1 MVAFRAVSQECA
13 DQPFYLMRDVICR
26 ALERLIVSSGH
37 SPTRN
42 ELLHLEQLFWTAA
55 IPTATPT
62 DGAIETLTRLRD
74 VGIRTGIVSYADI
87 TVFEALLKLTGLA
100 GSTDVEV
107 CSEMARS
114 CKPHPEIFHQALCSV
129 GVDPTEAMFVGDT
142 VDTDIVGGNRVG
154 MRTALLSAGEF
165 TLGEGS
171 QRRPGVT
178 SRPPHRQPPR
188 RRRHRRRHQHL
199 PTRCMKPA
207 SARPRAAGRQPNSSP
222 FNRRRRQRCR
232 LQTLTL
238 KYPGLRPRLR
248 SGRRS
253 RTPTDRTVRSRQ
265 CDADVLYSAT
275 VIQPRPEREIGTRR
289 GGASVATREPVVP

>member
-1 MVAFRAVSQECA
+1 MLPDPDRTRLGSMTNTAAINQRGHRQDTPIRAVLFDMSGTLLDEQYLHHGLVHLAAALHERWAIDPTVTRTGFMVAFRAVSRECA

-37 SPTRN
+37 SVTRG

-114 CKPHPEIFHQALCSV
+114 CKPHPEIFRQALCAV

-142 VDTDIVGGNRVG
+142 VDTDIVGGNRIG
-154 MRTALLSAGEF
+154 MRTSLLLAGEF

-171 QRRPGVT
+171 NDDPESHPDHRIDSLLDVVDIVVGTNT
-178 SRPPHRQPPR
+178 SRRI
-188 RRRHRRRHQHL
+188 
-199 PTRCMKPA
+199 A
-207 SARPRAAGRQPNSSP
+207 
-222 FNRRRRQRCR
+222 
-232 LQTLTL
+232 
-238 KYPGLRPRLR
+238 
-248 SGRRS
+248 
-253 RTPTDRTVRSRQ
+253 
-265 CDADVLYSAT
+265 
-275 VIQPRPEREIGTRR
+275 
-289 GGASVATREPVVP
+289 